1 MYWIYVFIFGIY
13 NVNTYVYKFIFIIL
27 QFWKISHNLYL
38 YYVTKPFGHGILD
51 TPYQLLW
58 LIKTSSIWRKFIFE
72 GRFISKRMIFY
83 IKKIYL
89 HFCCLDTFLLSSQ
102 KILFCFS
109 ISFLKTNYCTLLQ
122 AKCSG
127 TKVCSSVRLFVCEAW
142 VLHVRTINRCGSC
155 GRKCCLWHEELTE
168 GQNYIQGRSEGRGRF
183 WRCFASKDAIAYY
196 CIILLCFFNCGAFV
210 VSIWIKLWKKGS

>member
-72 GRFISKRMIFY
+72 GRFPSKRMIFY

-102 KILFCFS
+102 KNIVLLWHFLSQNQLLHFAASKMFRNKSLFECPF
-109 ISFLKTNYCTLLQ
+109 
-122 AKCSG
+122 
-127 TKVCSSVRLFVCEAW
+127 VRLWNLSFTC
-142 VLHVRTINRCGSC
+142 
-155 GRKCCLWHEELTE
+155 
-168 GQNYIQGRSEGRGRF
+168 QNDQ
-183 WRCFASKDAIAYY
+183 
-196 CIILLCFFNCGAFV
+196 
-210 VSIWIKLWKKGS
+210 